1 MIEFPCIACGQCCR
15 KISLVSQLSQFVNEF
30 GICRYLDEKTNR
42 CRIYARR
49 PIICN
54 VQVMYETYFKEKM
67 SEKEFIRQNLLVCYK
82 LNKEAKIADNV
93 TILLNLIKK
102 YEE

>member
-1 MIEFPCIACGQCCR
+1 MMNFPCIVCGQCCR
-15 KISLVSQLSQFVNEF
+15 KASLIFPLSKFVNEF
-30 GICRYLDEKTNR
+30 GVCCYLDEETNR
-42 CRIYARR
+42 CKIYAQR

-54 VQVMYETYFKEKM
+54 VQAMYETYFKDKV
-67 SEKEFIRQNLLVCYK
+67 SEKEFIRQNLLVCYA
-82 LNKEAKIADNV
+82 LNKETKQATNE